1 MIDDELVIYY
11 SITCRYLIEIGSG
24 AGYKTVMFA
33 SEFRVIG
40 VDFKSNVVLGRK
52 LHPAMQFIDADLD
65 VSSSKGLFTLIIR
78 LHLRHRFKTHSH
90 CTEAI
95 KTSLRDQINA
105 FQ

>member
-1 MIDDELVIYY
+1 MTVIYY

-65 VSSSKGLFTLIIR
+65 VSSTKGLFTPTGWLCM
-78 LHLRHRFKTHSH
+78 RHRYKSHSH
-90 CTEAI
+90 CTPAI
-95 KTSLRDQINA
+95 EILLRDQ
-105 FQ
+105 

>member
-1 MIDDELVIYY
+1 MIVDNSDICYSIVDESDIYY
-11 SITCRYLIEIGSG
+11 SIICRYLIEIGSG

-65 VSSSKGLFTLIIR
+65 VSEIRRKFSVSEFTLCQ
-78 LHLRHRFKTHSH
+78 KKKS
-90 CTEAI
+90 
-95 KTSLRDQINA
+95 
-105 FQ
+105 